1 MSTIRVFA
9 PPVKMAAAVARRPT
23 PDLSVTVRRGT
34 RAIPVETQVNWSES
48 ATDGKL
54 LLLLLLLLL
63 YYIIITFI
71 QRSFSDHALFAL
83 NNMLL

>member
-1 MSTIRVFA
+1 MFA

-34 RAIPVETQVNWSES
+34 QGIPVETQVNWSES

-63 YYIIITFI
+63 LSLFI
-71 QRSFSDHALFAL
+71 YRKGGGGARQVPSAL
-83 NNMLL
+83 

>member
-9 PPVKMAAAVARRPT
+9 PLVKMAAAVARRPT
-23 PDLSVTVRRGT
+23 PDLSATVRRGT
-34 RAIPVETQVNWSES
+34 RGIPVETQVNWSES

-63 YYIIITFI
+63 SLFI
-71 QRSFSDHALFAL
+71 YRKGGGQDKFHLLCEFSPIS
-83 NNMLL
+83 